1 MSRVAEGRL
10 RREKE
15 WEEAP
20 STGLPVGTG
29 WGRAGSGGPGEFTPH
44 CCGCHTPAPRLSR
57 EPAATGALPGG
68 CRLGDSRERRARGI
82 HPTLLWVSYTCPSSL
97 QGACSEAR
105 SPLPPSAR
113 DAPLCHLHTN
123 TQQFQPFQRGASAG
137 DLSVLCFFKK
147 KITYLYLAASGL
159 SCGVT
164 DLHFGT
170 RAYLPRD
177 MWDLSSSTRDR
188 TWVPCLGKWILNHWT
203 TREVPLCGL
212 LSMSLCEM
220 LPSTSAHI
228 LLAVWISF
236 VNGLLGNLCQFALGL
251 PVLFLLIFMYS
262 G

>member
-29 WGRAGSGGPGEFTPH
+29 WGRAGSGGPGEFTRH

-57 EPAATGALPGG
+57 EPAAKRGLRSHPQHVMPRCAISTQILSSFSLFNVGPL
-68 CRLGDSRERRARGI
+68 LGIS
-82 HPTLLWVSYTCPSSL
+82 
-97 QGACSEAR
+97 
-105 SPLPPSAR
+105 
-113 DAPLCHLHTN
+113 
-123 TQQFQPFQRGASAG
+123 
-137 DLSVLCFFKK
+137 LCFVFLK

-236 VNGLLGNLCQFALGL
+236 VNGLLGNLGQFALGL